1 MICALTKALIL
12 TDFVH
17 MHIPKYQEKN
27 DTLQELNKRMVRGA
41 VVMVRLT
48 DENLVVYKLTTL
60 LPRFNVQ

>member
-17 MHIPKYQEKN
+17 THIPKYQEKN
-27 DTLQELNKRMVRGA
+27 DELQELNKRMAKGA
-41 VVMVRLT
+41 VVVVRLT